1 MTAPLQRLIAT
12 AVEIGYQRGLEN
24 TGHVS
29 GEVSHNK
36 ARALYG
42 SWFVDAVKAGKVRPV
57 RIGDG
62 RTGRHTYRIHDILMA
77 RLIDEAGAELQLR
90 K

>member
-1 MTAPLQRLIAT
+1 MTDPLQRIIAT
-12 AVEIGYQRGLEN
+12 AVELGYKRGLED
-24 TGHVS
+24 TAQTS

-62 RTGRHTYRIHDILMA
+62 RTGKHSYRVADILTA
-77 RLIDEAGAELQLR
+77 RLHDEARAELQLR